1 LYLISL
7 SKRGARNTA
16 EIEVGV
22 VLTAPFCIKPEVSS
36 MKLLESEKKR
46 RKEIY
51 EYLTTT
57 HMFCIL
63 VMMFALALGQGL
75 FDLKNYGKSYLS
87 FLAFCGASF
96 IIFELIIIYN
106 SKNASLDPGENIS
119 LIDLLYTGFPLAIA
133 AVTLFVVRNIAFYIE
148 VILLLPVIITSSVM
162 GKKAGLMI
170 AAVGTVL
177 IYLKNILTGTST
189 DFFLILEANVILIT
203 VMFIVAWFI
212 GAQTDFDN
220 QYRLHL
226 TKLATTDLLTG
237 LYNYGYFQEKVTE
250 YILNASERNPL
261 GLIMVDIDYFKHYND
276 IHGHQAG
283 DLLISEIGDILNT
296 KASDTGFVSRYG
308 GDEFVIVLPGADSKG
323 AKQLAEDICSTI
335 RNEDYPGEEFQP
347 EGRITVSCGIAVCPT
362 HARNV
367 KDLIKYADQALYRA
381 KNKDKNK
388 VEMYFSVF
396 DNLDVEGDEKE
407 LLNSIRT
414 LVSVINAKDRY
425 TYGHSERVTN
435 HAIRLAERLDMP
447 QEAIHFLGYAAFL
460 HDIGKIEID
469 WEILNKVDPLNKKEW
484 EIIKRHPEWGSDIV
498 KAVEKL
504 HPIVPVILH
513 HHENYDGTGY
523 PAGLKG
529 EDIPIL
535 ARIIRIADSYDAMIS
550 HRPYKKRLDASAAL
564 EEIKSNS
571 GTQFDPE
578 LAAVFLEIIQ
588 EDIEAE
594 EQRANCS

>member
-1 LYLISL
+1 MKIFKS
-7 SKRGARNTA
+7 
-16 EIEVGV
+16 EI
-22 VLTAPFCIKPEVSS
+22 
-36 MKLLESEKKR
+36 KR
-46 RKEIY
+46 RREIR
-51 EYLTTT
+51 EYLTVT

-63 VMMFALALGQGL
+63 IMLFSLALSRDF
-75 FDLKNYGKSYLS
+75 FDLEKYETTYPR
-87 FLAFCGASF
+87 FLVFFAAGFV
-96 IIFELIIIYN
+96 IFGLITLYN
-106 SKNASLDPGENIS
+106 SKNCALEPGSKLS
-119 LIDLLYTGFPLAIA
+119 LIDLLYIGLPLAIA
-133 AVTLFVVRNIAFYIE
+133 ACTFFIADNNAFYIE
-148 VILLLPVIITSSVM
+148 AILLLPVIISASVM

-177 IYLKNILTGTST
+177 IYLQNILTGISA
-189 DFFLILEANVILIT
+189 DFFMFLEGNVILIA

-212 GAQTDFDN
+212 GAQTDLDK
-220 QYRLHL
+220 QHRLHL
-226 TKLATTDLLTG
+226 TKLASTDLLTG
-237 LYNYGYFQEKVTE
+237 LYNYGYFQERITE
-250 YILNASERNPL
+250 YVQNASASNPL
-261 GLIMVDIDYFKHYND
+261 GLIMLDIDYFKHYND
-276 IHGHQAG
+276 IHGHQKG
-283 DLLISEIGDILNT
+283 DLLISNIGDILNT
-296 KASDTGFVSRYG
+296 KVAEAGFVSRYG
-308 GDEFVIVLPGADSKG
+308 GDEFVIVLPGTDSEG
-323 AKQLAEDICSTI
+323 ARKLAEDICITI
-335 RNEDYPGEEFQP
+335 KNEDFPGEEFQP
-347 EGRITVSCGIAVCPT
+347 EGRVTVSCGIAVCPT
-362 HARNV
+362 HARTT

-435 HAIRLAERLDMP
+435 HAVRLAERLGMP

-484 EIIKRHPEWGSDIV
+484 EMIQRHPEWGSDIV

-550 HRPYKKRLDASAAL
+550 HRPYKKRMNVTEAL

>member
-1 LYLISL
+1 MKILKS
-7 SKRGARNTA
+7 
-16 EIEVGV
+16 EI
-22 VLTAPFCIKPEVSS
+22 
-36 MKLLESEKKR
+36 KR
-46 RKEIY
+46 RREIR
-51 EYLTTT
+51 EYLTVT

-63 VMMFALALGQGL
+63 IMLFSLALSRDF
-75 FDLKNYGKSYLS
+75 FDLEKYETTYPR
-87 FLAFCGASF
+87 FLVFFAAGFV
-96 IIFELIIIYN
+96 IFGLITLYN
-106 SKNASLDPGENIS
+106 SKNCALEPGSKLS
-119 LIDLLYTGFPLAIA
+119 LIDLLYIGLPLAIA
-133 AVTLFVVRNIAFYIE
+133 ACTFFIADNNAFYIE
-148 VILLLPVIITSSVM
+148 AILLLPVIISASVM

-177 IYLKNILTGTST
+177 IYLQNILTGISA
-189 DFFLILEANVILIT
+189 DFFMFLEGNVILIA

-212 GAQTDFDN
+212 GAQTDLDK
-220 QYRLHL
+220 QHRLHL
-226 TKLATTDLLTG
+226 TKLASTDLLTG
-237 LYNYGYFQEKVTE
+237 LYNYGYFQERITE
-250 YILNASERNPL
+250 YVQNASASNPL
-261 GLIMVDIDYFKHYND
+261 GLIMLDIDYFKHYND
-276 IHGHQAG
+276 IHGHQKG
-283 DLLISEIGDILNT
+283 DLLISNIGDILNT
-296 KASDTGFVSRYG
+296 KVAEAGFVSRYG
-308 GDEFVIVLPGADSKG
+308 GDEFVIVLPGTDSEG
-323 AKQLAEDICSTI
+323 ARKLAEDICITI
-335 RNEDYPGEEFQP
+335 KNEDFPGEEFQP
-347 EGRITVSCGIAVCPT
+347 EGRVTVSCGIAVCPT
-362 HARNV
+362 HARTT

-435 HAIRLAERLDMP
+435 HAVRLAERLGMP

-484 EIIKRHPEWGSDIV
+484 EMIQRHPEWGSDIV

-550 HRPYKKRLDASAAL
+550 HRPYKKRMNVTEAL

>member
-1 LYLISL
+1 MKILKS
-7 SKRGARNTA
+7 
-16 EIEVGV
+16 EI
-22 VLTAPFCIKPEVSS
+22 
-36 MKLLESEKKR
+36 KR
-46 RKEIY
+46 RREIR
-51 EYLTTT
+51 EYLTVT

-63 VMMFALALGQGL
+63 IMLFSLALSRDF
-75 FDLKNYGKSYLS
+75 FDLEKYETTYPR
-87 FLAFCGASF
+87 FLVFFAAGFV
-96 IIFELIIIYN
+96 IFGLITLYN
-106 SKNASLDPGENIS
+106 SKNCALEPGSKLS
-119 LIDLLYTGFPLAIA
+119 LIDLLYIGLPLAIA
-133 AVTLFVVRNIAFYIE
+133 ACTFFIADNNAFYIE
-148 VILLLPVIITSSVM
+148 AILLLPVIISASVM
-162 GKKAGLMI
+162 GKKAGVMI

-177 IYLKNILTGTST
+177 IYLQNILTGISA
-189 DFFLILEANVILIT
+189 DFFMFLEGNVILIA

-212 GAQTDFDN
+212 GAQTDLDK
-220 QYRLHL
+220 QHRLHL
-226 TKLATTDLLTG
+226 TKLASTDLLTG
-237 LYNYGYFQEKVTE
+237 LYNYGYFQERITE
-250 YILNASERNPL
+250 YVQNASASNPL
-261 GLIMVDIDYFKHYND
+261 GLIMLDIDYFKHYND
-276 IHGHQAG
+276 IHGHQKG
-283 DLLISEIGDILNT
+283 DLLISNIGDILNT
-296 KASDTGFVSRYG
+296 KVAEAGFVSRYG
-308 GDEFVIVLPGADSKG
+308 GDEFVIVLPGTDSEG
-323 AKQLAEDICSTI
+323 ARKLAEDICITI
-335 RNEDYPGEEFQP
+335 KNEDFPGEEFQP
-347 EGRITVSCGIAVCPT
+347 EGRVTVSCGIAVCPT
-362 HARNV
+362 HARTT

-435 HAIRLAERLDMP
+435 HAVRLAERLGMP

-484 EIIKRHPEWGSDIV
+484 EMIQRHPEWGSDIV